1 MTRSW
6 EAVRAEKVKSMTAEE
21 RRRYEQ
27 RKAELGRALRVG
39 LEVKARREAAGLSQR
54 QLAEMV
60 GTRQP
65 NIARLEAGD
74 VLPTLGTLDRIA
86 DALGLKLEVGFS
98 TTKTG

>member
-1 MTRSW
+1 
-6 EAVRAEKVKSMTAEE
+6 MTAEE